1 MVVFMRRRQLAMA
14 AAGVLAALALL
25 LIVPGCQRSGGKTEP
40 VKAADNAARVAY
52 LEGLGWQ
59 VTPEPLETLSL
70 LLPEDLSAHAEYAAL
85 QRGLGL
91 PFDRCGGKTVTR
103 YTYTVLNY
111 PELPQGVQANLLV
124 CGDQVI
130 GGDVTALGEN
140 GFRRSLEFPQ

>member
-1 MVVFMRRRQLAMA
+1 M
-14 AAGVLAALALL
+14 
-25 LIVPGCQRSGGKTEP
+25 
-40 VKAADNAARVAY
+40 AY
-52 LEGLGWQ
+52 LESLGWQ
-59 VTPEPLETLSL
+59 VTPEPLETLSV

-85 QRGLGL
+85 QKGLGL

-111 PELPQGVQANLLV
+111 PELPQG
-124 CGDQVI
+124 DQVI

>member
-25 LIVPGCQRSGGKTEP
+25 LIVPGCQRGGGKTEP

-70 LLPEDLSAHAEYAAL
+70 LLPEDLSGHTEYTAL
-85 QRGLGL
+85 QKDLGL
-91 PFDRCGGKTVTR
+91 PFDQCGGLYGAELSR
-103 YTYTVLNY
+103 Y
-111 PELPQGVQANLLV
+111 PP
-124 CGDQVI
+124 
-130 GGDVTALGEN
+130 GGPGQPVRL
-140 GFRRSLEFPQ
+140 RRPGHSRGHHIPGAGRLSPKPAIP